1 MDAGHVVS
9 GKYRLNRLLGTG
21 GMASVWAATNL
32 FTDREV
38 AIKVM
43 HPQVAA
49 TPEAA
54 QRLLKEAKVSA
65 RVDHP
70 NIIDIVDVGQ
80 AEGGSLFLVMELLS
94 GWSLDCALRRQT
106 PTMTV
111 AELVRIMIEVA
122 RALAAAHKAGVVHRD
137 LKPTNIFVH
146 RDKANAQ
153 QIKLLDF
160 GVSKFLEDEQN
171 HALTIAGTVL
181 GSPLYMSPE
190 QARGDTRIDGRTD
203 VFAFGA
209 ILFEAL
215 CGFRAYEAPNFN
227 GLIIAIA
234 TKPPKSIDEH
244 APDAPEPLR
253 AIIRECMVV
262 DRDARATSFAE
273 IADRLEA
280 MLPELM
286 SCTLHLPRPPD
297 AVRSADPEA
306 TAAMPRASDRP
317 PPLATS
323 GAAPLGA
330 SGSYGSPWGT
340 PQPSQVSIS
349 APPRPSRAL
358 PWLLGL
364 AGMSIACVAIFA
376 YAMVGRIPTPKPVAA
391 SSIGTAT
398 ATSIAS
404 TTAAAVPSASSS
416 ADLPIVSVESLPL
429 AGAKGSP
436 ARGSGRL
443 NVGAAPGWCNV
454 YVDGVPRGPT
464 PIASLDLPPGQHVV
478 RCDPPKGRAKTTNV
492 TVQEGAVSKFKFSLD
507 EE

>member
-1 MDAGHVVS
+1 
-9 GKYRLNRLLGTG
+9 
-21 GMASVWAATNL
+21 MASVWAATNV

-49 TPEAA
+49 TAEAA

-70 NIIDIVDVGQ
+70 NIIDILDVGQ
-80 AEGGSLFLVMELLS
+80 AEDGSLFLVMELLQGS
-94 GWSLDCALRRQT
+94 SLDCALRRQS

-122 RALAAAHKAGVVHRD
+122 RALAAAHRAGVVHRD
-137 LKPTNIFVH
+137 LKPTNIFLH
-146 RDKANAQ
+146 RDKDRARRV
-153 QIKLLDF
+153 KLLDF

-227 GLIIAIA
+227 GLIVAIA
-234 TKPPKSIDEH
+234 TKPPKGIDEH
-244 APDAPEPLR
+244 APHVPEALR
-253 AIIRECMVV
+253 AVVRECMVV
-262 DRDARATSFAE
+262 DRDERATSFE
-273 IADRLEA
+273 QIAHKLEA
-280 MLPELM
+280 MLPELEAATM
-286 SCTLHLPRPPD
+286 HLPRPADATRASDPD
-297 AVRSADPEA
+297 A
-306 TAAMPRASDRP
+306 TAAMPVRASDGP

-323 GAAPLGA
+323 GSSPPPPGP
-330 SGSYGSPWGT
+330 SGDFSSPWGT
-340 PQPSQVSIS
+340 PQPSQVTITVSQK
-349 APPRPSRAL
+349 PNGVV

-364 AGMSIACVAIFA
+364 AGVGIACVAIFA
-376 YAMVGRIPTPKPVAA
+376 YATLARSTTPRA
-391 SSIGTAT
+391 TAT
-398 ATSIAS
+398 AAPTSRPTS
-404 TTAAAVPSASSS
+404 TSAPTPTPTAAATSTATLTSAS
-416 ADLPIVSVESLPL
+416 AGDLPVVSVESLPL
-429 AGAKGSP
+429 AGAKGAAP
-436 ARGSGRL
+436 ARGAGRL
-443 NVGAAPGWCNV
+443 TIGASPGWCMI
-454 YVDGVPRGPT
+454 YIDGVPRGPT
-464 PIASLDLPPGQHVV
+464 PIAALDLPAGPHVV
-478 RCDPPKGRAKTTNV
+478 RCDPPKGRAKTT
-492 TVQEGAVSKFKFSLD
+492 TIAVQEGAVSRFKFALD